1 MRRLA
6 VLLALVVAASG
17 AGAAAASRGV
27 AVDVGRIDVEQKL
40 TPGGSYSLPMI
51 GVRNPGTERSSYV
64 LAASAVEDP
73 ERKAPPAE
81 WFEFEP
87 SEVTLGAGE
96 TERVRVRLT
105 LPRDAEPGD
114 YITLVGAQLV
124 NEGGGAQV
132 GAAAAARTTF
142 TVEPASLLQAWWLWL
157 KRIFGDLMPW
167 SAVVPAVLAGGA
179 LLWLGARRFEFR
191 VARKA

>member
-17 AGAAAASRGV
+17 AGASRGV

-64 LAASAVEDP
+64 LAASPVEDP

-114 YITLVGAQLV
+114 YITLDGAQLV

-157 KRIFGDLMPW
+157 KRILGDLMPW

-179 LLWLGARRFEFR
+179 LLWFGARRFEFR